1 MKFAN
6 IIIDISLEKLDR
18 TFQYR
23 IPEKLQ
29 GVLKEGMQVRIPFGN
44 GGRILTG
51 YVLELTDTCEW
62 DEGKIKPILDLAEK
76 GIRLEGQ
83 LIALAAWMR
92 RTYGSTMNQALKT
105 VLPVKKNVQEKI
117 SRKVRLAVPKEE
129 AEAALVEMER
139 KHQTARVRILKAL
152 LEQAGRDKQS
162 EQCGLDEGTAQK
174 EQREPGSLNYGTAQK
189 EPSEQAGLDYAAAQ
203 KELGLTAA
211 TARKLM
217 DLGLIRMESDT
228 IFRNPIRP
236 SEVQAHPFTLY
247 PAQQAIVDDVTARTA
262 AGDLRP
268 SLIHGVTGSGKTEV
282 YMELIASV
290 LEQGKEAIVLIPEIA
305 LTFQT
310 VLRFYRRFGDR
321 VSIIHSKLSAG
332 ERYDQFERA
341 RRGEVNVMIG
351 PRSALFTP
359 FSRLGIIVIDE
370 EHEGSYKSENAPRYH
385 AREAAIERA
394 RMCRAFV
401 VLGSATPSVD
411 SYERA
416 REGVYQLYELPL
428 RVENRAMPKTEVVDL
443 REELRMGN
451 RSIFSARLKE
461 LMEDRLRKGEQIM
474 LFLNRRGYAG
484 FVSCRACGHVIK
496 CPHCDVSLSL
506 HYGGRMVCHYCG
518 YQTRA
523 PKKCP
528 SCGSPY
534 IGAFRAGTQQV
545 AEAAAKTFPGARV
558 LRMDFDTTRQKGGH
572 ERILEAF
579 SKKQADILVGTQMIV
594 KGHDFPGVT
603 LVGVLAADLS
613 LYAGDY
619 RAAERTFQLLVQAAG
634 RAGRGTTPGT
644 AVIQTYSPEH
654 YSIKTAAAQDY
665 KAFFEQEMAFRR
677 MMNYPP
683 AAHLM
688 ALYLMSEDEE
698 ALEQGAARLK
708 ALATSHTRPEIALI
722 GPADAGLSKLK
733 DVYRKV
739 LYLKCT
745 EITYLTEWK
754 EWMEAELPKE
764 KLLSAFHIQFDMD
777 PVNPF

>member
-6 IIIDISLEKLDR
+6 IIVDISLEKLDR

-23 IPEKLQ
+23 VPEELQ
-29 GVLKEGMQVRIPFGN
+29 GILKEGMQVRIPFGN
-44 GGRILTG
+44 GGRTLTG

-62 DEGKIKPILDLAEK
+62 DEKKLKPILGLAEK

-105 VLPVKKNVQEKI
+105 VLPVKKSVQEKI
-117 SRKVRLAVPKEE
+117 SRKVRLAVTKEE
-129 AEAALVEMER
+129 AEAALAEMER
-139 KHQTARVRILKAL
+139 KHQTARVRIIKAL
-152 LEQAGRDKQS
+152 LEQTGQDM
-162 EQCGLDEGTAQK
+162 
-174 EQREPGSLNYGTAQK
+174 
-189 EPSEQAGLDYAAAQ
+189 DYAAAQ

-217 DLGLIRMESDT
+217 ELGLIRIESDT
-228 IFRNPIRP
+228 IFRNPVRP

-247 PAQQAIVDDVTARTA
+247 PAQQAIVEDVAARAA

-282 YMELIASV
+282 YMELIAAV
-290 LEQGKEAIVLIPEIA
+290 LEQGKEAVVLIPEIA

-310 VLRFYRRFGDR
+310 VLRFYRRFGDQ

-341 RRGEVNVMIG
+341 RRGEVKVMIG

-359 FSRLGIIVIDE
+359 FPRLGVIVIDE

-394 RMCRAFV
+394 RMCGAFV

-411 SYERA
+411 SYERTK
-416 REGVYQLYELPL
+416 EGLYRLYELPL
-428 RVENRAMPKTEVVDL
+428 RVENRAMPETEVVDL

-506 HYGGRMVCHYCG
+506 HHGGRMVCHYCG
-518 YQTRA
+518 YQTVQ

-528 SCGSPY
+528 SCGSAY

-545 AEAAAKTFPGARV
+545 AEAAAKTFPGARI
-558 LRMDFDTTRQKGGH
+558 LRMDFDTTRQKGGY

-603 LVGVLAADLS
+603 LVGALAADLS

-644 AVIQTYSPEH
+644 AIIQTYSPDH
-654 YSIKTAAAQDY
+654 YSIETAADQDY
-665 KAFFEQEMAFRR
+665 KAFFEKEMAFRR

-698 ALEQGAARLK
+698 ALNRGAVRLK
-708 ALATSHTRPEIALI
+708 ALAMSHTRQEIALI
-722 GPADAGLSKLK
+722 GPSDAGLSKLK

-745 EITYLTEWK
+745 EMNYLTEWK
-754 EWMEAELPKE
+754 GWLEAVLPKE
-764 KLLSAFHIQFDMD
+764 KQLSTFNIQFDMD

>member
-6 IIIDISLEKLDR
+6 IIVDISLEKLDR

-23 IPEKLQ
+23 VPEELQ
-29 GVLKEGMQVRIPFGN
+29 GILKEGMQVRIPFGN
-44 GGRILTG
+44 GGRTLTG

-62 DEGKIKPILDLAEK
+62 DEKKLKPILGLAEK

-105 VLPVKKNVQEKI
+105 VLPVKNIVQEKI
-117 SRKVRLAVPKEE
+117 SRKVRLAVTKEE
-129 AEAALVEMER
+129 AEAALAEMER
-139 KHQTARVRILKAL
+139 KHQTARVRIIKAL
-152 LEQAGRDKQS
+152 LEQTGQDM
-162 EQCGLDEGTAQK
+162 
-174 EQREPGSLNYGTAQK
+174 
-189 EPSEQAGLDYAAAQ
+189 DYAAAQ

-217 DLGLIRMESDT
+217 ELGLIRIESDT
-228 IFRNPIRP
+228 IFRNPVRP

-247 PAQQAIVDDVTARTA
+247 PAQQAIVEDVAARAA

-282 YMELIASV
+282 YMELIAAV
-290 LEQGKEAIVLIPEIA
+290 LEQGKEAVVLIPEIA

-310 VLRFYRRFGDR
+310 VLRFYRRFGDQ

-341 RRGEVNVMIG
+341 RRGEVKVMIG

-359 FSRLGIIVIDE
+359 FPRLGVIVIDE

-394 RMCRAFV
+394 RMCGAFV

-411 SYERA
+411 SYERTK
-416 REGVYQLYELPL
+416 EGLYRLYELPL
-428 RVENRAMPKTEVVDL
+428 RVENRAMPETEVVDL

-506 HYGGRMVCHYCG
+506 HHGGRMVCHYCG
-518 YQTRA
+518 YQTVQ

-528 SCGSPY
+528 SCGSAY

-545 AEAAAKTFPGARV
+545 AEAAAKTFPGARI
-558 LRMDFDTTRQKGGH
+558 LRMDFDTTRQKGGY

-603 LVGVLAADLS
+603 LVGALAADLS

-644 AVIQTYSPEH
+644 AVIQTYSPDH
-654 YSIKTAAAQDY
+654 YSIETAADQDY
-665 KAFFEQEMAFRR
+665 KAFFEKEMAFRR

-698 ALEQGAARLK
+698 ALNRGAVRLK
-708 ALATSHTRPEIALI
+708 ALAMSHTRQEIALI
-722 GPADAGLSKLK
+722 GPSDAGLSKLK

-745 EITYLTEWK
+745 EMNYLTEWK
-754 EWMEAELPKE
+754 GWLEAVLPKE
-764 KLLSAFHIQFDMD
+764 KQLSTFNIQFDMD

>member
-6 IIIDISLEKLDR
+6 IIVDISLEKLDR

-23 IPEKLQ
+23 VPEELQ
-29 GVLKEGMQVRIPFGN
+29 GILKEGMQVRIPFGN
-44 GGRILTG
+44 GGRTLTG

-62 DEGKIKPILDLAEK
+62 DEKKLKPILGLAEK

-105 VLPVKKNVQEKI
+105 VLPVKKSVQEKI
-117 SRKVRLAVPKEE
+117 SRKVWLAVTKEE
-129 AEAALVEMER
+129 AEAALAEMER
-139 KHQTARVRILKAL
+139 KHQTARARVLKAL
-152 LEQAGRDKQS
+152 LEQQS
-162 EQCGLDEGTAQK
+162 EQ
-174 EQREPGSLNYGTAQK
+174 S
-189 EPSEQAGLDYAAAQ
+189 GLDYAAAQ

-217 DLGLIRMESDT
+217 ELGLIRIEADT

-236 SEVQAHPFTLY
+236 SEVQAHPFALY
-247 PAQQAIVDDVTARTA
+247 SAQQAIVEDVAARAA

-282 YMELIASV
+282 YMELIAAV

-310 VLRFYRRFGDR
+310 VLRFYRRFGDQ

-341 RRGEVNVMIG
+341 RRGEVKVMIG

-359 FSRLGIIVIDE
+359 FPRLGVIVIDE

-394 RMCRAFV
+394 RMCGAFV

-411 SYERA
+411 SYERTK
-416 REGVYQLYELPL
+416 EGLYQLYELPL

-506 HYGGRMVCHYCG
+506 HHGGRMVCHYCG
-518 YQTRA
+518 YQTVQ

-528 SCGSPY
+528 SCGSAY

-545 AEAAAKTFPGARV
+545 AEAAAKTFPGARI
-558 LRMDFDTTRQKGGH
+558 LRMDFDTTRQKGGY

-603 LVGVLAADLS
+603 LVGALAADLS

-644 AVIQTYSPEH
+644 AVIQTYSPDH
-654 YSIKTAAAQDY
+654 YSIETAADQDY
-665 KAFFEQEMAFRR
+665 KAFFEKEMAFRR

-698 ALEQGAARLK
+698 ALNRGAVRLK
-708 ALATSHTRPEIALI
+708 ALAMSHTRQEIALI
-722 GPADAGLSKLK
+722 GPSDAGLSKLK

-745 EITYLTEWK
+745 EMNYLTEWK
-754 EWMEAELPKE
+754 GWLEAVLPKE
-764 KLLSAFHIQFDMD
+764 KQLSTFNIQFDMD

>member
-6 IIIDISLEKLDR
+6 IIVDISLEKLDR

-23 IPEKLQ
+23 VPEELQ
-29 GVLKEGMQVRIPFGN
+29 GILKEGMQVRIPFGN
-44 GGRILTG
+44 GGRTLTG

-62 DEGKIKPILDLAEK
+62 DEKKLKPILGLAEK

-105 VLPVKKNVQEKI
+105 VLPVKKSVQEKI
-117 SRKVRLAVPKEE
+117 SRKVRLAVTKEE
-129 AEAALVEMER
+129 AEAVLAEMER
-139 KHQTARVRILKAL
+139 KHQTARVRIIKAL
-152 LEQAGRDKQS
+152 LEQTGQDM
-162 EQCGLDEGTAQK
+162 
-174 EQREPGSLNYGTAQK
+174 
-189 EPSEQAGLDYAAAQ
+189 DYAAAQ

-217 DLGLIRMESDT
+217 ELGLIRIESDT
-228 IFRNPIRP
+228 IFRNPVRP

-247 PAQQAIVDDVTARTA
+247 PAQQAIVEDVAARAA

-282 YMELIASV
+282 YMELIAAV
-290 LEQGKEAIVLIPEIA
+290 LEQGKEAVVLIPEIA

-310 VLRFYRRFGDR
+310 VLRFYRRFGDQ

-341 RRGEVNVMIG
+341 RRGEVKVMIG

-359 FSRLGIIVIDE
+359 FPRLGVIVIDE

-394 RMCRAFV
+394 RMCGAFV

-411 SYERA
+411 SYERTK
-416 REGVYQLYELPL
+416 EGLYRLYELPL
-428 RVENRAMPKTEVVDL
+428 RVENRAMPETEVVDL

-506 HYGGRMVCHYCG
+506 HHGGRMVCHYCG
-518 YQTRA
+518 YQTVQ

-528 SCGSPY
+528 SCGSAY

-545 AEAAAKTFPGARV
+545 AEAAAKTFPGARI
-558 LRMDFDTTRQKGGH
+558 LRMDFDTTRQKGGY

-603 LVGVLAADLS
+603 LVGALAADLS

-644 AVIQTYSPEH
+644 AVIQTYSPDH
-654 YSIKTAAAQDY
+654 YSIETAADQDY
-665 KAFFEQEMAFRR
+665 KAFFEKEMAFRR

-698 ALEQGAARLK
+698 ALNRGAVRLK
-708 ALATSHTRPEIALI
+708 ALAMSHTRQEIALI
-722 GPADAGLSKLK
+722 GPSDAGLSKLK

-745 EITYLTEWK
+745 EMNYLTEWK
-754 EWMEAELPKE
+754 GWLEAVLPKE
-764 KLLSAFHIQFDMD
+764 RQLSTFNIQFDMD

>member
-6 IIIDISLEKLDR
+6 IIVDISLEKLDR

-23 IPEKLQ
+23 VPEELQ
-29 GVLKEGMQVRIPFGN
+29 GILKEGMQVRIPFGN
-44 GGRILTG
+44 GGRTLTG

-62 DEGKIKPILDLAEK
+62 DEKKLKPILGLAEK

-105 VLPVKKNVQEKI
+105 VLPVKKSVQEKI
-117 SRKVRLAVPKEE
+117 SRKVRLAVTKEE
-129 AEAALVEMER
+129 AEAALAEMER
-139 KHQTARVRILKAL
+139 KHQTARVRIIKAL
-152 LEQAGRDKQS
+152 LEQTGQDM
-162 EQCGLDEGTAQK
+162 
-174 EQREPGSLNYGTAQK
+174 
-189 EPSEQAGLDYAAAQ
+189 DYAAAQ

-217 DLGLIRMESDT
+217 ELGLIRIEADT

-247 PAQQAIVDDVTARTA
+247 PAQQAIVEDVAARAA

-282 YMELIASV
+282 YMELIAAV
-290 LEQGKEAIVLIPEIA
+290 LEQGKEAVVLIPEIA

-310 VLRFYRRFGDR
+310 VLRFYRRFGDQ

-341 RRGEVNVMIG
+341 RRGEVKVMIG

-359 FSRLGIIVIDE
+359 FPRLGVIVIDE

-394 RMCRAFV
+394 RMCGAFV

-411 SYERA
+411 SYERTK
-416 REGVYQLYELPL
+416 EGLYRLYELPF
-428 RVENRAMPKTEVVDL
+428 RVENRAMPETEVVDL

-506 HYGGRMVCHYCG
+506 HHGGRMVCHYCG
-518 YQTRA
+518 YQTVQ

-528 SCGSPY
+528 SCGSAY

-545 AEAAAKTFPGARV
+545 AEAAAKTFPGARI
-558 LRMDFDTTRQKGGH
+558 LRMDFDTTRQKGGY

-603 LVGVLAADLS
+603 LVGALAADLS

-644 AVIQTYSPEH
+644 AVIQTYSPDH
-654 YSIKTAAAQDY
+654 YSIETAAAQDY
-665 KAFFEQEMAFRR
+665 KAFFEKEMAFRR

-698 ALEQGAARLK
+698 ALNRGAVRLK
-708 ALATSHTRPEIALI
+708 ALAMSHTRQEIALI
-722 GPADAGLSKLK
+722 GPSDAGLSKLK

-745 EITYLTEWK
+745 EMNYLTEWK
-754 EWMEAELPKE
+754 GWLEAVLPKE
-764 KLLSAFHIQFDMD
+764 KQLSTFNIQFDMD

>member
-6 IIIDISLEKLDR
+6 IIVDISLEKLDR

-23 IPEKLQ
+23 VPEELQ
-29 GVLKEGMQVRIPFGN
+29 GILKEGMQVRIPFGN
-44 GGRILTG
+44 GGRTLTG

-62 DEGKIKPILDLAEK
+62 DEKKLKPILGLAEK

-105 VLPVKKNVQEKI
+105 VLPVKKSVQEKI
-117 SRKVRLAVPKEE
+117 SRKVRLAVTKEE
-129 AEAALVEMER
+129 AEAALAEMER
-139 KHQTARVRILKAL
+139 KHQTARIRIIKAL
-152 LEQAGRDKQS
+152 LEQTGQDM
-162 EQCGLDEGTAQK
+162 
-174 EQREPGSLNYGTAQK
+174 
-189 EPSEQAGLDYAAAQ
+189 DYAAAQ

-217 DLGLIRMESDT
+217 ELGLIRIESDT
-228 IFRNPIRP
+228 IFRNPVRP

-247 PAQQAIVDDVTARTA
+247 PAQQAIVEDVAARAA

-282 YMELIASV
+282 YMELIAAV
-290 LEQGKEAIVLIPEIA
+290 LEQGKEAVVLIPEIA

-310 VLRFYRRFGDR
+310 VLRFYRRFGDQ

-341 RRGEVNVMIG
+341 RRGEVKVMIG

-359 FSRLGIIVIDE
+359 FPRLGVIVIDE

-394 RMCRAFV
+394 RMCGAFV

-411 SYERA
+411 SYERTK
-416 REGVYQLYELPL
+416 EGLYRLYELPL
-428 RVENRAMPKTEVVDL
+428 RVENRAMPETEVVDL

-506 HYGGRMVCHYCG
+506 HHGGRMVCHYCG
-518 YQTRA
+518 YQTVQ

-528 SCGSPY
+528 SCGSAY

-545 AEAAAKTFPGARV
+545 AEAAAKTFPGARI
-558 LRMDFDTTRQKGGH
+558 LRMDFDTTRQKGGY

-603 LVGVLAADLS
+603 LVGALAADLS

-644 AVIQTYSPEH
+644 AVIQTYSPDH
-654 YSIKTAAAQDY
+654 YSIETAADQDY
-665 KAFFEQEMAFRR
+665 KAFFEKEMAFRR

-698 ALEQGAARLK
+698 ALNRGAVRLK
-708 ALATSHTRPEIALI
+708 ALAMSHTRQEIALI
-722 GPADAGLSKLK
+722 GPSDAGLSKLK

-745 EITYLTEWK
+745 EMNYLTEWK
-754 EWMEAELPKE
+754 GWLEAVLPKE
-764 KLLSAFHIQFDMD
+764 RQLSTFNIQFDMD

>member
-6 IIIDISLEKLDR
+6 IIVDISLEKLDR

-23 IPEKLQ
+23 VPEELQ
-29 GVLKEGMQVRIPFGN
+29 GILKEGMQVRIPFGN
-44 GGRILTG
+44 GGRTLTG

-62 DEGKIKPILDLAEK
+62 DEEKLKPILGLAEK

-105 VLPVKKNVQEKI
+105 VLPVKKSVQEKI
-117 SRKVRLAVPKEE
+117 SRKVRLAVTKEE
-129 AEAALVEMER
+129 AEAALAEMER
-139 KHQTARVRILKAL
+139 KHQTARVRIIKAL
-152 LEQAGRDKQS
+152 LEQTGQDM
-162 EQCGLDEGTAQK
+162 
-174 EQREPGSLNYGTAQK
+174 
-189 EPSEQAGLDYAAAQ
+189 DYAAAQ

-217 DLGLIRMESDT
+217 ELGIIRIESDT
-228 IFRNPIRP
+228 IFRNPVRP

-247 PAQQAIVDDVTARTA
+247 PAQQAIVEDVAARAA

-282 YMELIASV
+282 YMELIAAV
-290 LEQGKEAIVLIPEIA
+290 LEQGKEAVVLIPEIA

-310 VLRFYRRFGDR
+310 VLRFYRRFGDQ

-341 RRGEVNVMIG
+341 RRGEVKVMIG

-359 FSRLGIIVIDE
+359 FPRLGVIVIDE

-394 RMCRAFV
+394 RMCGAFV

-411 SYERA
+411 SYERTK
-416 REGVYQLYELPL
+416 EGLYRLYELPF
-428 RVENRAMPKTEVVDL
+428 RVENRAMPETEVVDL

-506 HYGGRMVCHYCG
+506 HHGGRMVCHYCG
-518 YQTRA
+518 YQTVQ

-528 SCGSPY
+528 SCGSAY

-545 AEAAAKTFPGARV
+545 AEAAAKTFPGVRI
-558 LRMDFDTTRQKGGH
+558 LRMDFDTTRQKGGY

-603 LVGVLAADLS
+603 LVGALAADLS

-654 YSIKTAAAQDY
+654 YSIETAADQDY
-665 KAFFEQEMAFRR
+665 KAFFEKEMAFRR

-683 AAHLM
+683 VAHLM
-688 ALYLMSEDEE
+688 ALYLTSEDEE
-698 ALEQGAARLK
+698 ALNRGAVRLK
-708 ALATSHTRPEIALI
+708 ALAMSHTRQEIALI
-722 GPADAGLSKLK
+722 GPSDAGLSKLK

-745 EITYLTEWK
+745 KMNYLTEWK
-754 EWMEAELPKE
+754 GWLEAVLPKE
-764 KLLSAFHIQFDMD
+764 KQLSTFNIQFDMD

>member
-6 IIIDISLEKLDR
+6 IIVDISLEKLDR

-23 IPEKLQ
+23 VPEELQ
-29 GVLKEGMQVRIPFGN
+29 GILKEGMQVRIPFGN
-44 GGRILTG
+44 GGRTLTG

-62 DEGKIKPILDLAEK
+62 DEKKLKPILGLAEK

-105 VLPVKKNVQEKI
+105 VLPVKKSVQEKI
-117 SRKVRLAVPKEE
+117 SRKVRLAVTEEE
-129 AEAALVEMER
+129 AEAALAEMER
-139 KHQTARVRILKAL
+139 KHQTARVRIIKAL
-152 LEQAGRDKQS
+152 LEQTGQDM
-162 EQCGLDEGTAQK
+162 
-174 EQREPGSLNYGTAQK
+174 
-189 EPSEQAGLDYAAAQ
+189 DYAAAQ

-217 DLGLIRMESDT
+217 ELGLIRIESDT
-228 IFRNPIRP
+228 IFRNPVRP

-247 PAQQAIVDDVTARTA
+247 PAQQAIVEDVAARAA

-282 YMELIASV
+282 YMELIAAV
-290 LEQGKEAIVLIPEIA
+290 LEQGKEAVVLIPEIA

-310 VLRFYRRFGDR
+310 VLRFYRRFGDQ

-341 RRGEVNVMIG
+341 RRGEVKVMIG

-359 FSRLGIIVIDE
+359 FPRLGVIVIDE

-394 RMCRAFV
+394 RMCGAFV

-411 SYERA
+411 SYERTK
-416 REGVYQLYELPL
+416 EGLYRLYELPF
-428 RVENRAMPKTEVVDL
+428 RVENRAMPETEVVDL

-506 HYGGRMVCHYCG
+506 HHGGRMVCHYCG
-518 YQTRA
+518 YQTVQ

-528 SCGSPY
+528 SCGSAY

-545 AEAAAKTFPGARV
+545 AEAAAKTFPGARI
-558 LRMDFDTTRQKGGH
+558 LRMDFDTTRQKGGY

-603 LVGVLAADLS
+603 LVGALAADLS

-644 AVIQTYSPEH
+644 AVIQTYSPDH
-654 YSIKTAAAQDY
+654 YSIETAADQDY
-665 KAFFEQEMAFRR
+665 KAFFEKEMAFRR

-698 ALEQGAARLK
+698 ALNRGAVRLK
-708 ALATSHTRPEIALI
+708 ALAMSHTRQEIALI
-722 GPADAGLSKLK
+722 GPSDAGLSKLK

-745 EITYLTEWK
+745 EMNYLTEWK
-754 EWMEAELPKE
+754 GWLEAVLPKE
-764 KLLSAFHIQFDMD
+764 RQLSTFNIQFDMD

>member
-6 IIIDISLEKLDR
+6 IIVDISLEKLDR

-23 IPEKLQ
+23 IPEELQ
-29 GVLKEGMQVRIPFGN
+29 DVLKEGMQVRVPFGN

-51 YVLELTDTCEW
+51 YVLELTDNCEW
-62 DEGKIKPILDLAEK
+62 NEKKLKPILGLAEK

-105 VLPVKKNVQEKI
+105 VLPVKKSVQEKI
-117 SRKVRLAVPKEE
+117 SRKVRLAVPREE
-129 AEAALVEMER
+129 AEAVLAEMER

-152 LEQAGRDKQS
+152 LEQ
-162 EQCGLDEGTAQK
+162 
-174 EQREPGSLNYGTAQK
+174 P
-189 EPSEQAGLDYAAAQ
+189 GLDYAEAQ
-203 KELGLTAA
+203 KALGLTAA
-211 TARKLM
+211 TARKLTE
-217 DLGLIRMESDT
+217 LGLIRIESDT

-236 SEVQAHPFTLY
+236 SEVQAHPFALY
-247 PAQQAIVDDVTARTA
+247 PAQQAIVDDVAARAA

-310 VLRFYRRFGDR
+310 VLRFYRRFGDQ

-341 RRGEVNVMIG
+341 RRGGVKVMIG

-359 FSRLGIIVIDE
+359 FSHLGVIVIDE

-385 AREAAIERA
+385 AREAAVERA
-394 RMCRAFV
+394 RMCGAFV

-428 RVENRAMPKTEVVDL
+428 RIENRAMPEIEVVDL

-451 RSIFSARLKE
+451 RSVFSARLKE
-461 LMEDRLRKGEQIM
+461 LMEDRLRKGGQIM

-506 HYGGRMVCHYCG
+506 HHGGRMVCHYCG
-518 YQTRA
+518 YQTQA

-528 SCGSPY
+528 SCGSVY

-545 AEAAAKTFPGARV
+545 AEAAAKAFPGARI

-579 SKKQADILVGTQMIV
+579 SRKQADILVGTQMIV

-613 LYAGDY
+613 LYADDY

-634 RAGRGTTPGT
+634 RAGRGDTPGV
-644 AVIQTYSPEH
+644 AVIQTYSPDH
-654 YSIKTAAAQDY
+654 YSIETAAAQDY
-665 KAFFEQEMAFRR
+665 QAFFEKEMAFRR

-698 ALEQGAARLK
+698 ALNRGAERLK
-708 ALATSHTRPEIALI
+708 VLAAAHTRKEIALI
-722 GPADAGLSKLK
+722 GPSDPGLSKLK

-745 EITYLTEWK
+745 EIAYLTEWK
-754 EWMEAELPKE
+754 EWLEAELPKE
-764 KLLSAFHIQFDMD
+764 KLLSTFNIQFDMD

>member
-6 IIIDISLEKLDR
+6 IIVDISLEKLDR

-23 IPEKLQ
+23 VPEELQ
-29 GVLKEGMQVRIPFGN
+29 GILKEGMQVRIPFGN
-44 GGRILTG
+44 GGRTLTG

-62 DEGKIKPILDLAEK
+62 DEKKLKPILGLAEK

-105 VLPVKKNVQEKI
+105 VLPVKKSVQEKI
-117 SRKVRLAVPKEE
+117 SRKVRLAVTKEE
-129 AEAALVEMER
+129 AEAALAEMER
-139 KHQTARVRILKAL
+139 KHQTARVRIIKAL
-152 LEQAGRDKQS
+152 LEQTGQDM
-162 EQCGLDEGTAQK
+162 
-174 EQREPGSLNYGTAQK
+174 
-189 EPSEQAGLDYAAAQ
+189 DYAAAQ

-217 DLGLIRMESDT
+217 ELGLIRIESDT
-228 IFRNPIRP
+228 IFRNPVRP

-247 PAQQAIVDDVTARTA
+247 PAQQAIVEDVAARAA

-282 YMELIASV
+282 YMELIAAV
-290 LEQGKEAIVLIPEIA
+290 LEQGKEAVVLIPEIA

-310 VLRFYRRFGDR
+310 VLRFYRRFGDQ

-341 RRGEVNVMIG
+341 RRGEVKVMIG

-359 FSRLGIIVIDE
+359 FPRLGVIVIDE

-394 RMCRAFV
+394 RMCGAFV

-411 SYERA
+411 SYERTK
-416 REGVYQLYELPL
+416 EGLYRLYELPF
-428 RVENRAMPKTEVVDL
+428 RVENRARPETEVVDL

-506 HYGGRMVCHYCG
+506 HHGGRMVCHYCG
-518 YQTRA
+518 YQTVQ

-528 SCGSPY
+528 SCGSAY

-545 AEAAAKTFPGARV
+545 AEAAAKTFPGARI
-558 LRMDFDTTRQKGGH
+558 LRMDFDTTRQKGGY

-603 LVGVLAADLS
+603 LVGALAADLS

-644 AVIQTYSPEH
+644 AVIQTYSPDH
-654 YSIKTAAAQDY
+654 YSIETAADQDY
-665 KAFFEQEMAFRR
+665 KAFFEKEMAFRR

-698 ALEQGAARLK
+698 ALNRGAVRLK
-708 ALATSHTRPEIALI
+708 ALAMSHTRQEIALI
-722 GPADAGLSKLK
+722 GPSDAGLSKLK

-745 EITYLTEWK
+745 EMNYLTEWK
-754 EWMEAELPKE
+754 GWLEAVLPKE
-764 KLLSAFHIQFDMD
+764 KQLSTFNIQFDMD

>member
-6 IIIDISLEKLDR
+6 IIVDISLEKLDR

-23 IPEKLQ
+23 VPEELQ
-29 GVLKEGMQVRIPFGN
+29 GILKEGMQVRIPFGN
-44 GGRILTG
+44 GGRTLTG

-62 DEGKIKPILDLAEK
+62 DEKKLKPILGLAEK

-105 VLPVKKNVQEKI
+105 VLPVKNIVQEKI
-117 SRKVRLAVPKEE
+117 SRKVRLAVTKEE
-129 AEAALVEMER
+129 AEAALAEMER
-139 KHQTARVRILKAL
+139 KHQTARVRIIKAL
-152 LEQAGRDKQS
+152 LEQTGQDM
-162 EQCGLDEGTAQK
+162 
-174 EQREPGSLNYGTAQK
+174 
-189 EPSEQAGLDYAAAQ
+189 DYAAAQ

-217 DLGLIRMESDT
+217 ELGLIRIESDT
-228 IFRNPIRP
+228 IFRNPVRP

-247 PAQQAIVDDVTARTA
+247 PAQQAIVEDVAARAA

-282 YMELIASV
+282 YMELIAAV
-290 LEQGKEAIVLIPEIA
+290 LEQGKEAVVLIPEIA

-310 VLRFYRRFGDR
+310 VLRFYRRFGDQ
-321 VSIIHSKLSAG
+321 VSIIHSRLSAG

-341 RRGEVNVMIG
+341 RRGEVKVMIG

-359 FSRLGIIVIDE
+359 FPRLGVIVIDE

-394 RMCRAFV
+394 RMCGAFV

-411 SYERA
+411 SYERTK
-416 REGVYQLYELPL
+416 EGLYRLYELPF
-428 RVENRAMPKTEVVDL
+428 RVENRAMPETEVVDL

-506 HYGGRMVCHYCG
+506 HHGGRMVCHYCG
-518 YQTRA
+518 YQTVQ

-528 SCGSPY
+528 SCGSAY

-545 AEAAAKTFPGARV
+545 AEAAAKTFPGARI
-558 LRMDFDTTRQKGGH
+558 LRMDFDTTRQKGGY

-603 LVGVLAADLS
+603 LVGALAADLS

-644 AVIQTYSPEH
+644 AVIQTYSPDH
-654 YSIKTAAAQDY
+654 YSIETAADQDY
-665 KAFFEQEMAFRR
+665 KAFFEKEMAFRR

-698 ALEQGAARLK
+698 ALNRGAVRLK
-708 ALATSHTRPEIALI
+708 ALAMSHTRQEIALI
-722 GPADAGLSKLK
+722 GPSDAGLSKLK

-745 EITYLTEWK
+745 EMNYLTEWK
-754 EWMEAELPKE
+754 GWLEAVLPKE
-764 KLLSAFHIQFDMD
+764 KQLSTFNIQFDMD

>member
-6 IIIDISLEKLDR
+6 IIVDISLEKLDR

-23 IPEKLQ
+23 VPEELQ
-29 GVLKEGMQVRIPFGN
+29 GILKEGMQVRIPFGN
-44 GGRILTG
+44 GGRTLTG

-62 DEGKIKPILDLAEK
+62 DEKKLKPILGLAEK

-105 VLPVKKNVQEKI
+105 VLPVKKSVQEKI
-117 SRKVRLAVPKEE
+117 SRKVRLAVTREE
-129 AEAALVEMER
+129 AEAALAEMER
-139 KHQTARVRILKAL
+139 KHQTARVRIIKAL
-152 LEQAGRDKQS
+152 LEQTGQDM
-162 EQCGLDEGTAQK
+162 
-174 EQREPGSLNYGTAQK
+174 
-189 EPSEQAGLDYAAAQ
+189 DYAAAQ

-217 DLGLIRMESDT
+217 ELGLIRIESDT
-228 IFRNPIRP
+228 IFRNPVRP

-247 PAQQAIVDDVTARTA
+247 PAQQAIVEDVAARAA

-282 YMELIASV
+282 YMELIAAV
-290 LEQGKEAIVLIPEIA
+290 LEQGKEAVVLIPEIA

-310 VLRFYRRFGDR
+310 VLRFYRRFGDQ

-341 RRGEVNVMIG
+341 RRGEVKVMIG

-359 FSRLGIIVIDE
+359 FPRLGVIVIDE

-394 RMCRAFV
+394 RMCGAFV

-411 SYERA
+411 SYERTK
-416 REGVYQLYELPL
+416 EGLYRLYELPF
-428 RVENRAMPKTEVVDL
+428 RVENRAMPETEVVDL

-506 HYGGRMVCHYCG
+506 HHGGRMVCHYCG
-518 YQTRA
+518 YQTVQ

-528 SCGSPY
+528 SCGSAY

-545 AEAAAKTFPGARV
+545 AEAAAKTFPGARI
-558 LRMDFDTTRQKGGH
+558 LRMDFDTTRQKGGY

-603 LVGVLAADLS
+603 LVGALAADLS

-644 AVIQTYSPEH
+644 AVIQTYSPDH
-654 YSIKTAAAQDY
+654 YSIETAADQDY
-665 KAFFEQEMAFRR
+665 KAFFEKEMVFRR

-698 ALEQGAARLK
+698 ALNRGAVRLK
-708 ALATSHTRPEIALI
+708 ALAMSHTRQEIALI
-722 GPADAGLSKLK
+722 GPSDAGLSKLK

-745 EITYLTEWK
+745 EMNYLTEWK
-754 EWMEAELPKE
+754 GWLEAVLPKE
-764 KLLSAFHIQFDMD
+764 KQLSTFNIQFDMD

>member
-6 IIIDISLEKLDR
+6 IIVDISLEKLDR

-23 IPEKLQ
+23 VPEELQ
-29 GVLKEGMQVRIPFGN
+29 GILKEGMQVRIPFGN
-44 GGRILTG
+44 GGRTLTG

-62 DEGKIKPILDLAEK
+62 DEKKLKPILGLAEK

-105 VLPVKKNVQEKI
+105 VLPVKKSVQEKI
-117 SRKVRLAVPKEE
+117 SRKVRLAVTREE
-129 AEAALVEMER
+129 AEAALAEMER
-139 KHQTARVRILKAL
+139 KHQTARVRIIKAL
-152 LEQAGRDKQS
+152 LEQTGQDM
-162 EQCGLDEGTAQK
+162 
-174 EQREPGSLNYGTAQK
+174 
-189 EPSEQAGLDYAAAQ
+189 DYAAAQ

-217 DLGLIRMESDT
+217 ELGLIRIESDT
-228 IFRNPIRP
+228 IFRNPVQP

-247 PAQQAIVDDVTARTA
+247 PAQQAIVEDVAARAA

-282 YMELIASV
+282 YMELIAAV
-290 LEQGKEAIVLIPEIA
+290 LEQGKEAVVLIPEIA

-310 VLRFYRRFGDR
+310 VLRFYRRFGDQ

-341 RRGEVNVMIG
+341 RRGEVKVMIG

-359 FSRLGIIVIDE
+359 FPSLGVIVIDE

-394 RMCRAFV
+394 RMCGAFV

-411 SYERA
+411 SYEHTK
-416 REGVYQLYELPL
+416 EGLYRLYELPF
-428 RVENRAMPKTEVVDL
+428 RVENRAMPETEVVDL

-506 HYGGRMVCHYCG
+506 HHGGRMVCHYCG
-518 YQTRA
+518 YQTVQ

-528 SCGSPY
+528 SCGSAY

-545 AEAAAKTFPGARV
+545 AEAAAKTFPGARI
-558 LRMDFDTTRQKGGH
+558 LRMDFDTTRQKGGY

-603 LVGVLAADLS
+603 LVGALAADLS

-644 AVIQTYSPEH
+644 AVIQTYSPDH
-654 YSIKTAAAQDY
+654 YSIETAADQDY
-665 KAFFEQEMAFRR
+665 KAFFEKEMAFRR

-698 ALEQGAARLK
+698 ALNRGAVRLK
-708 ALATSHTRPEIALI
+708 ALAMSHTRQEIALI
-722 GPADAGLSKLK
+722 GPSDAGLSKLK

-745 EITYLTEWK
+745 EMNYLTEWK
-754 EWMEAELPKE
+754 GWLEAVLPKE
-764 KLLSAFHIQFDMD
+764 KQLSTFNIQFDMD

>member
-6 IIIDISLEKLDR
+6 IIVDISLEKLDR

-23 IPEKLQ
+23 VPEELQ
-29 GVLKEGMQVRIPFGN
+29 GILKEGMQVRIPFGN
-44 GGRILTG
+44 GGRTLTG

-62 DEGKIKPILDLAEK
+62 DEKKLKPILGLAEK

-105 VLPVKKNVQEKI
+105 VLPVKKSVQEKI
-117 SRKVRLAVPKEE
+117 SRKVRLAVTKEE
-129 AEAALVEMER
+129 AEAALAEMER
-139 KHQTARVRILKAL
+139 KHQTARVRIIKAL
-152 LEQAGRDKQS
+152 LEQTGQDM
-162 EQCGLDEGTAQK
+162 
-174 EQREPGSLNYGTAQK
+174 
-189 EPSEQAGLDYAAAQ
+189 DYAAAQ

-217 DLGLIRMESDT
+217 ELGLIRIESDT
-228 IFRNPIRP
+228 IFRNPVRP
-236 SEVQAHPFTLY
+236 SEAQAHPFTLY
-247 PAQQAIVDDVTARTA
+247 PAQQAIVEDVAARAA

-282 YMELIASV
+282 YMELIAAV
-290 LEQGKEAIVLIPEIA
+290 LEQGKEAVVLIPEIA

-310 VLRFYRRFGDR
+310 VLRFYRRFGDQ

-341 RRGEVNVMIG
+341 RRGEVKVMIG

-359 FSRLGIIVIDE
+359 FPRLGVIVIDE

-394 RMCRAFV
+394 RMCGAFV

-411 SYERA
+411 SYERTK
-416 REGVYQLYELPL
+416 EGLYRLYELPF
-428 RVENRAMPKTEVVDL
+428 RVENRAMPETEVVDL

-506 HYGGRMVCHYCG
+506 HHGGRMVCHYCG
-518 YQTRA
+518 YQTVQ

-528 SCGSPY
+528 SCGSAY

-545 AEAAAKTFPGARV
+545 AEAAAKTFPGARI
-558 LRMDFDTTRQKGGH
+558 LRMDFDTTRQKGGY

-603 LVGVLAADLS
+603 LVGALAADLS

-644 AVIQTYSPEH
+644 AVIQTYSPDH
-654 YSIKTAAAQDY
+654 YSIETAADQDY
-665 KAFFEQEMAFRR
+665 KAFFEKEMAFRR

-698 ALEQGAARLK
+698 ALNRGAVRLK
-708 ALATSHTRPEIALI
+708 ALAMSHTRQEIALI
-722 GPADAGLSKLK
+722 GPSDAGLSKLK

-745 EITYLTEWK
+745 EMNYLTEWK
-754 EWMEAELPKE
+754 GWLEAVLPKE
-764 KLLSAFHIQFDMD
+764 KQLSTFNIQFDMD

>member
-6 IIIDISLEKLDR
+6 IIVDISLEKLDR

-23 IPEKLQ
+23 VPEELQ
-29 GVLKEGMQVRIPFGN
+29 GILKEGMQVRIPFGN
-44 GGRILTG
+44 GGRTLTG

-62 DEGKIKPILDLAEK
+62 DEKKLKPILGLAEK

-105 VLPVKKNVQEKI
+105 VLPVKKSVQEKI
-117 SRKVRLAVPKEE
+117 SRKVRLAVTKEE
-129 AEAALVEMER
+129 AEAALAEMER
-139 KHQTARVRILKAL
+139 KHQTARVRLIKAL
-152 LEQAGRDKQS
+152 LEQTGQDM
-162 EQCGLDEGTAQK
+162 
-174 EQREPGSLNYGTAQK
+174 
-189 EPSEQAGLDYAAAQ
+189 DYAAAQ

-217 DLGLIRMESDT
+217 ELGLIRIESDT
-228 IFRNPIRP
+228 IFRNPVRP

-247 PAQQAIVDDVTARTA
+247 PAQQAIVEDVAARAA

-282 YMELIASV
+282 YMELIAAV
-290 LEQGKEAIVLIPEIA
+290 LEQGKEAVVLIPEIA

-310 VLRFYRRFGDR
+310 VLRFYRRFGDQ

-341 RRGEVNVMIG
+341 RRGEVKVMIG

-359 FSRLGIIVIDE
+359 FPRLGVIVIDE

-394 RMCRAFV
+394 RMCGAFV

-411 SYERA
+411 SYERTK
-416 REGVYQLYELPL
+416 EGLYRLYELPF
-428 RVENRAMPKTEVVDL
+428 RVENRAMPETEVVDL

-506 HYGGRMVCHYCG
+506 HHGGRMVCHYCG
-518 YQTRA
+518 YQTVQ

-528 SCGSPY
+528 SCGSAY

-545 AEAAAKTFPGARV
+545 AEAAAKTFPGARI
-558 LRMDFDTTRQKGGH
+558 LRMDFDTTRQKGGY

-603 LVGVLAADLS
+603 LVGALAADLS

-644 AVIQTYSPEH
+644 AVIQTYSPDH
-654 YSIKTAAAQDY
+654 YSIETAADQDY
-665 KAFFEQEMAFRR
+665 KAFFEKEMAFRR

-698 ALEQGAARLK
+698 ALNRGAVRLK
-708 ALATSHTRPEIALI
+708 ALAMSHTRQEIALI
-722 GPADAGLSKLK
+722 GPSDAGLSKLK

-745 EITYLTEWK
+745 EMNYLTEWK
-754 EWMEAELPKE
+754 GWLEAVLPKE
-764 KLLSAFHIQFDMD
+764 KQLSTFNIQFDMD

>member
-6 IIIDISLEKLDR
+6 IIVDISLEKLDR

-23 IPEKLQ
+23 VPEELQ
-29 GVLKEGMQVRIPFGN
+29 GILKEGMQVRIPFGN
-44 GGRILTG
+44 GGRTLTG

-62 DEGKIKPILDLAEK
+62 DEKKLKPILGLAEK

-105 VLPVKKNVQEKI
+105 VLPVKKSVQEKI
-117 SRKVRLAVPKEE
+117 SRKVWLAVTKEE
-129 AEAALVEMER
+129 AEAALAEMER
-139 KHQTARVRILKAL
+139 KHQTARARVLKAL
-152 LEQAGRDKQS
+152 LEQQS
-162 EQCGLDEGTAQK
+162 EQ
-174 EQREPGSLNYGTAQK
+174 S
-189 EPSEQAGLDYAAAQ
+189 GLDYAAAQ

-217 DLGLIRMESDT
+217 ELGLIRIEADT

-236 SEVQAHPFTLY
+236 SEVQAHPFALY
-247 PAQQAIVDDVTARTA
+247 PAQQAIVEDVAARAA

-282 YMELIASV
+282 YMELIAAV

-310 VLRFYRRFGDR
+310 VLRFYRRFGDQ

-341 RRGEVNVMIG
+341 RRGEVKVMIG

-359 FSRLGIIVIDE
+359 FPRLGVIVIDE

-394 RMCRAFV
+394 RMCGAFV

-411 SYERA
+411 SYERTK
-416 REGVYQLYELPL
+416 EGLYQLYELPL
-428 RVENRAMPKTEVVDL
+428 RVENRAMPETEVVDL

-506 HYGGRMVCHYCG
+506 HHGGRMVCHYCG
-518 YQTRA
+518 YQTVQ

-528 SCGSPY
+528 SCGSAY

-603 LVGVLAADLS
+603 LVGALAADLS

-654 YSIKTAAAQDY
+654 YSIETAADQDY
-665 KAFFEQEMAFRR
+665 KAFFEKEMAFRR

-698 ALEQGAARLK
+698 ALNRGAVRLK
-708 ALATSHTRPEIALI
+708 ALAMSHTRQEIALI
-722 GPADAGLSKLK
+722 GPSDAGLSKLK

-745 EITYLTEWK
+745 EMNYLTEWK
-754 EWMEAELPKE
+754 GWLEAVLPKE
-764 KLLSAFHIQFDMD
+764 KQLSTFNIQFDMD

>member
-6 IIIDISLEKLDR
+6 IIVDISLEKLDR

-23 IPEKLQ
+23 VPEELQ
-29 GVLKEGMQVRIPFGN
+29 GILKEGMQVRIPFGN
-44 GGRILTG
+44 GGRTLTG

-62 DEGKIKPILDLAEK
+62 DEKKLKPILGLAEK

-105 VLPVKKNVQEKI
+105 VLPVKKSVQEKI
-117 SRKVRLAVPKEE
+117 SRKVRLAVTKEE
-129 AEAALVEMER
+129 AEAALAEMER
-139 KHQTARVRILKAL
+139 KHQTARVRIIKAL
-152 LEQAGRDKQS
+152 LEQTGQDM
-162 EQCGLDEGTAQK
+162 
-174 EQREPGSLNYGTAQK
+174 
-189 EPSEQAGLDYAAAQ
+189 DYAAAQ

-217 DLGLIRMESDT
+217 ELGLIRIESDT
-228 IFRNPIRP
+228 IFRNPVRP

-247 PAQQAIVDDVTARTA
+247 PAQQAIVEDVAARAA

-282 YMELIASV
+282 YMELIAAV
-290 LEQGKEAIVLIPEIA
+290 LEQGKEAVVLIPEIA

-310 VLRFYRRFGDR
+310 VLRFYRRFGDQ

-341 RRGEVNVMIG
+341 RRGEVKVMIG

-359 FSRLGIIVIDE
+359 FPRLGVIVIDE

-394 RMCRAFV
+394 RMCGAFV

-411 SYERA
+411 SYERTK
-416 REGVYQLYELPL
+416 EGLYRLYELPL
-428 RVENRAMPKTEVVDL
+428 RVENRAMPETEVVDL

-506 HYGGRMVCHYCG
+506 HHGGRMVCHYCG
-518 YQTRA
+518 YQTVQ

-528 SCGSPY
+528 SCGSAY

-545 AEAAAKTFPGARV
+545 AEAAAKTFPGARI
-558 LRMDFDTTRQKGGH
+558 LRMDFDTTRQKGGY

-603 LVGVLAADLS
+603 LVGALAADLS

-654 YSIKTAAAQDY
+654 YSIETAADQDY
-665 KAFFEQEMAFRR
+665 KAFFEKEMAFRR

-683 AAHLM
+683 VAHLM
-688 ALYLMSEDEE
+688 ALYLTSEDEE
-698 ALEQGAARLK
+698 ALNRGAVRLK
-708 ALATSHTRPEIALI
+708 ALAMSHTRQEIALI
-722 GPADAGLSKLK
+722 GPSDAGLSKLK

-745 EITYLTEWK
+745 EMNYLTEWK
-754 EWMEAELPKE
+754 GWLEAVLPKE
-764 KLLSAFHIQFDMD
+764 KQLSTFNIQFDMD

>member
-6 IIIDISLEKLDR
+6 IIVDISLEKLDR

-23 IPEKLQ
+23 VPEELQ
-29 GVLKEGMQVRIPFGN
+29 GILKEGMQVRIPFGN
-44 GGRILTG
+44 GGRTLTG

-62 DEGKIKPILDLAEK
+62 DEKKLKPILGLAEK

-105 VLPVKKNVQEKI
+105 VLPVKKSVQEKI
-117 SRKVRLAVPKEE
+117 SRKVRLAVTKEE
-129 AEAALVEMER
+129 AEAALAEMER
-139 KHQTARVRILKAL
+139 KHQTARVRIIKAL
-152 LEQAGRDKQS
+152 LEQTGQDM
-162 EQCGLDEGTAQK
+162 
-174 EQREPGSLNYGTAQK
+174 
-189 EPSEQAGLDYAAAQ
+189 DYAAAQ

-217 DLGLIRMESDT
+217 ELGLIRIESDT
-228 IFRNPIRP
+228 IFRNPVRP

-247 PAQQAIVDDVTARTA
+247 PAQQAIVEDVAARAA

-282 YMELIASV
+282 YMELIAAV
-290 LEQGKEAIVLIPEIA
+290 LEQGKEAVVLIPEIA

-310 VLRFYRRFGDR
+310 VLRFYRRFGDQ

-341 RRGEVNVMIG
+341 RRGEVKVMIG

-359 FSRLGIIVIDE
+359 FPRLGLIVIDE

-394 RMCRAFV
+394 RMCGAFV

-411 SYERA
+411 SYERTK
-416 REGVYQLYELPL
+416 EGLYRLYELPF
-428 RVENRAMPKTEVVDL
+428 RVENRAMPETEVVDL

-506 HYGGRMVCHYCG
+506 HHGGRMVCHYCG
-518 YQTRA
+518 YQTVQ

-528 SCGSPY
+528 SCGSAY

-545 AEAAAKTFPGARV
+545 AEAAAKTFPGARI
-558 LRMDFDTTRQKGGH
+558 LRMDFDTTRQKGGY

-603 LVGVLAADLS
+603 LVGALAADLS

-654 YSIKTAAAQDY
+654 YSIETAADQDY
-665 KAFFEQEMAFRR
+665 KAFFEKEMAFRR

-698 ALEQGAARLK
+698 ALNRGAVRLK
-708 ALATSHTRPEIALI
+708 ALAISHTRQEIALI
-722 GPADAGLSKLK
+722 GPSDAGLSKLK

-745 EITYLTEWK
+745 EMNYLTEWK
-754 EWMEAELPKE
+754 GWLEAVLPKE
-764 KLLSAFHIQFDMD
+764 KQLSTFNIQFDMD

>member
-6 IIIDISLEKLDR
+6 IIVDISLEKLDR

-23 IPEKLQ
+23 VPEELQ
-29 GVLKEGMQVRIPFGN
+29 GILKEGMQVRIPFGN
-44 GGRILTG
+44 GGRTLTG

-62 DEGKIKPILDLAEK
+62 DEKKLKPILGLAEK

-105 VLPVKKNVQEKI
+105 VLPVKKSVQEKI
-117 SRKVRLAVPKEE
+117 SRKVWLAVTKEE
-129 AEAALVEMER
+129 AEAALAEMER
-139 KHQTARVRILKAL
+139 KHQTARARVLKAL
-152 LEQAGRDKQS
+152 LEQQS
-162 EQCGLDEGTAQK
+162 EQ
-174 EQREPGSLNYGTAQK
+174 S
-189 EPSEQAGLDYAAAQ
+189 GLDYAAAQ

-217 DLGLIRMESDT
+217 ELGLIRIEADT

-236 SEVQAHPFTLY
+236 SEVQAHPFALY
-247 PAQQAIVDDVTARTA
+247 PAQQAIVEDVAARAA

-282 YMELIASV
+282 YMELIAAV

-310 VLRFYRRFGDR
+310 VLRFYRRFGDQ

-341 RRGEVNVMIG
+341 RRGEVKVMIG

-359 FSRLGIIVIDE
+359 FPSLGVIVIDE

-394 RMCRAFV
+394 RMCGAFV

-411 SYERA
+411 SYERTK
-416 REGVYQLYELPL
+416 EGLYQLYELPL
-428 RVENRAMPKTEVVDL
+428 RVENRAMPETEVVDL

-506 HYGGRMVCHYCG
+506 HHGGRMVCHYCG
-518 YQTRA
+518 YQTVQ

-528 SCGSPY
+528 SCGSAY

-545 AEAAAKTFPGARV
+545 AEAAAKTFPGARI

-603 LVGVLAADLS
+603 LVGALAADLS

-654 YSIKTAAAQDY
+654 YSIETAADQDY
-665 KAFFEQEMAFRR
+665 KAFFEKEMAFRR

-698 ALEQGAARLK
+698 ALNRGAVRLK
-708 ALATSHTRPEIALI
+708 ALAMSHTRQEIALI
-722 GPADAGLSKLK
+722 GPSDAGLSKLK

-745 EITYLTEWK
+745 EMNYLTEWK
-754 EWMEAELPKE
+754 GWLEAVLPKE
-764 KLLSAFHIQFDMD
+764 KQLSTFNIQFDMD

>member
-6 IIIDISLEKLDR
+6 IIVDISLEKLDR

-23 IPEKLQ
+23 VPEELQ
-29 GVLKEGMQVRIPFGN
+29 GILKEGMQVRIPFGN
-44 GGRILTG
+44 GGRTLTG

-62 DEGKIKPILDLAEK
+62 DEKKLKPILGLAEK

-105 VLPVKKNVQEKI
+105 VLPVKKSVQEKI
-117 SRKVRLAVPKEE
+117 SRKVRLAVTREE
-129 AEAALVEMER
+129 AEAALAEMER
-139 KHQTARVRILKAL
+139 KHQTARVRIIKAL
-152 LEQAGRDKQS
+152 LEQTVQDM
-162 EQCGLDEGTAQK
+162 
-174 EQREPGSLNYGTAQK
+174 
-189 EPSEQAGLDYAAAQ
+189 DYAAAQ

-217 DLGLIRMESDT
+217 ELGLIRIESDT
-228 IFRNPIRP
+228 IFRNPVRP

-247 PAQQAIVDDVTARTA
+247 PAQQAIVEDVAARAA

-282 YMELIASV
+282 YMELIAAV
-290 LEQGKEAIVLIPEIA
+290 LEQGKEAVVLIPEIA

-310 VLRFYRRFGDR
+310 VLRFYRRFGDQ

-341 RRGEVNVMIG
+341 RRGEVKVMIG

-359 FSRLGIIVIDE
+359 FPRLGVIVIDE

-394 RMCRAFV
+394 RMCGAFV

-411 SYERA
+411 SYERTK
-416 REGVYQLYELPL
+416 EGLYRLYELPL
-428 RVENRAMPKTEVVDL
+428 RVENRAMPETEVVDL

-506 HYGGRMVCHYCG
+506 HHGGRMVCHYCG
-518 YQTRA
+518 YQTVQ

-528 SCGSPY
+528 SCGSAY

-545 AEAAAKTFPGARV
+545 AEAAAKTFPGARI
-558 LRMDFDTTRQKGGH
+558 LRMDFDTTRQKGGY

-603 LVGVLAADLS
+603 LVGALAADLS

-644 AVIQTYSPEH
+644 AVIQTYSPDH
-654 YSIKTAAAQDY
+654 YSIETAADQDY
-665 KAFFEQEMAFRR
+665 KAFFEKEMAFRR

-698 ALEQGAARLK
+698 ALNRGAVRLK
-708 ALATSHTRPEIALI
+708 ALAMSHTRQEIALI
-722 GPADAGLSKLK
+722 GPSDAGLSKLK

-745 EITYLTEWK
+745 EMNYLTEWK
-754 EWMEAELPKE
+754 GWLEAVLPKE
-764 KLLSAFHIQFDMD
+764 KQLSTFNIQFDMD

>member
-6 IIIDISLEKLDR
+6 IIVDISLEKLDR

-23 IPEKLQ
+23 VPEELQ
-29 GVLKEGMQVRIPFGN
+29 GILKEGMQVRIPFGN
-44 GGRILTG
+44 GGRTLTG

-62 DEGKIKPILDLAEK
+62 DEKKLKPILGLAEK

-105 VLPVKKNVQEKI
+105 VLPVKKSVQEKI
-117 SRKVRLAVPKEE
+117 SRKVRLAVTKEE
-129 AEAALVEMER
+129 AEAALAEMER
-139 KHQTARVRILKAL
+139 KHQTARVRIIKAL
-152 LEQAGRDKQS
+152 LEQTGQDM
-162 EQCGLDEGTAQK
+162 
-174 EQREPGSLNYGTAQK
+174 
-189 EPSEQAGLDYAAAQ
+189 DYAAAQ

-217 DLGLIRMESDT
+217 ELGIIRIESDT
-228 IFRNPIRP
+228 IFRNPVRP

-247 PAQQAIVDDVTARTA
+247 PAQQAIVEDVAARAA

-282 YMELIASV
+282 YMELIAAV
-290 LEQGKEAIVLIPEIA
+290 LEQGKEAVVLIPEIA

-310 VLRFYRRFGDR
+310 VLRFYRRFGDQ

-341 RRGEVNVMIG
+341 RRGEVKVMIG

-359 FSRLGIIVIDE
+359 FPRLGVIVIDE

-394 RMCRAFV
+394 RMCGAFV

-411 SYERA
+411 SYERTK
-416 REGVYQLYELPL
+416 EGLYRLYELPF
-428 RVENRAMPKTEVVDL
+428 RVENRAMPETEVVDL

-506 HYGGRMVCHYCG
+506 HHGGRMVCHYCG
-518 YQTRA
+518 YQTVQ

-528 SCGSPY
+528 SCGSAY

-545 AEAAAKTFPGARV
+545 AEAAAKTFPGARI
-558 LRMDFDTTRQKGGH
+558 LRMDFDTTRQKGGY

-603 LVGVLAADLS
+603 LVGALAADLS

-654 YSIKTAAAQDY
+654 YSIETAADQDY
-665 KAFFEQEMAFRR
+665 KAFFEKEMAFRR

-683 AAHLM
+683 VAHLM
-688 ALYLMSEDEE
+688 ALYLTSEDEE
-698 ALEQGAARLK
+698 ALNRGAVRLK
-708 ALATSHTRPEIALI
+708 ALAMSHTRQEIALI
-722 GPADAGLSKLK
+722 GPSDAGLSKLK

-745 EITYLTEWK
+745 EMNYLTEWK
-754 EWMEAELPKE
+754 GWLEAVLPKE
-764 KLLSAFHIQFDMD
+764 KQLSTFNIQFDMD

>member
-6 IIIDISLEKLDR
+6 IIVDISLEKLDR

-23 IPEKLQ
+23 IPEELQ
-29 GVLKEGMQVRIPFGN
+29 GVLKEGMQVRVPFGN
-44 GGRILTG
+44 GGRTLTG
-51 YVLELTDTCEW
+51 YVLELTDTCQW
-62 DEGKIKPILDLAEK
+62 DEGKLKPILGLAEK

-105 VLPVKKNVQEKI
+105 VLPVKKSVQEKI
-117 SRKVRLAVPKEE
+117 SRKVRLAVSREE
-129 AEAALVEMER
+129 AEAALAEMER
-139 KHQTARVRILKAL
+139 KHQTARARILKAL
-152 LEQAGRDKQS
+152 LDQAGQDRQS
-162 EQCGLDEGTAQK
+162 GQGELD
-174 EQREPGSLNYGTAQK
+174 YGT
-189 EPSEQAGLDYAAAQ
+189 AQ

-211 TARKLM
+211 IARKLTE
-217 DLGLIRMESDT
+217 LGLIRMESDT

-247 PAQQAIVDDVTARTA
+247 PAQQAIVDDVVVRTA

-268 SLIHGVTGSGKTEV
+268 ALIHGVTGSGKTEV
-282 YMELIASV
+282 YMELIAAV

-310 VLRFYRRFGDR
+310 VLRFYRRFGDQ

-341 RRGEVNVMIG
+341 RRGEVKVMIG

-359 FSRLGIIVIDE
+359 FSHLGIIVIDE

-394 RMCRAFV
+394 RMCGAYV

-411 SYERA
+411 SYERS
-416 REGVYQLYELPL
+416 RESIYQLYELPL
-428 RVENRAMPKTEVVDL
+428 RVENRAMPGTEVVDL

-461 LMEDRLRKGEQIM
+461 LMEDRLGKGQQIM

-506 HYGGRMVCHYCG
+506 HGGGRMVCHYCG

-523 PKKCP
+523 AKKCP
-528 SCGSPY
+528 SCGSAY

-545 AEAAAKTFPGARV
+545 AEAAAKAFPGARI

-619 RAAERTFQLLVQAAG
+619 RSAERTFQLLVQAAG

-644 AVIQTYSPEH
+644 AVIQTYSPDH
-654 YSIKTAAAQDY
+654 YSIVAAAAQDY
-665 KAFFEQEMAFRR
+665 KAFFEQEMNFRR

-688 ALYLMSEDEE
+688 ALYLMSGDEE
-698 ALEQGAARLK
+698 ALNEGAGRLK
-708 ALATSHTRPEIALI
+708 ELAMSHTRPEIQLI
-722 GPADAGLSKLK
+722 GPSDPGLSKLK
-733 DVYRKV
+733 DIYRKV

-745 EITYLTEWK
+745 EMAYLTEWK
-754 EWMEAELPKE
+754 EWMEAELPGE
-764 KLLSAFHIQFDMD
+764 KLLSTFNIQFDMD

>member
-6 IIIDISLEKLDR
+6 IIVDISLEKLDR

-23 IPEKLQ
+23 IPEELQ
-29 GVLKEGMQVRIPFGN
+29 DILKEGMQVRVPFGN

-51 YVLELTDTCEW
+51 YVLELTDNCEW
-62 DEGKIKPILDLAEK
+62 DEEKLKPILGLAEK

-105 VLPVKKNVQEKI
+105 VLPVKKSVREKI
-117 SRKVRLAVPKEE
+117 SRKVRLAVPREE
-129 AEAALVEMER
+129 AEAVLAEMER

-152 LEQAGRDKQS
+152 LEQ
-162 EQCGLDEGTAQK
+162 
-174 EQREPGSLNYGTAQK
+174 P
-189 EPSEQAGLDYAAAQ
+189 GLDYAEAQ
-203 KELGLTAA
+203 KALGLTAA
-211 TARKLM
+211 TARKLTE
-217 DLGLIRMESDT
+217 LGLIRIESDT

-236 SEVQAHPFTLY
+236 SEVQAHPFALY
-247 PAQQAIVDDVTARTA
+247 PAQQAIVDDVAARAA

-310 VLRFYRRFGDR
+310 VLRFYRRFGDQ

-341 RRGEVNVMIG
+341 RRGGMKVMIG

-359 FSRLGIIVIDE
+359 FSHLGVIVIDE

-385 AREAAIERA
+385 AREAAVERA
-394 RMCRAFV
+394 RMCGAFV

-428 RVENRAMPKTEVVDL
+428 RIENRAMPETEVVDL

-451 RSIFSARLKE
+451 RSVFSARLKE
-461 LMEDRLRKGEQIM
+461 LMEERLRKGGQIM

-506 HYGGRMVCHYCG
+506 HHGGRMVCHYCG
-518 YQTRA
+518 YQTQA

-528 SCGSPY
+528 SCGSVY

-545 AEAAAKTFPGARV
+545 AEAAAKAFPGARI

-579 SKKQADILVGTQMIV
+579 SRKQADILVGTQMIV

-619 RAAERTFQLLVQAAG
+619 RAAERTVQLLVQAAG
-634 RAGRGTTPGT
+634 RAGRGDTPGV
-644 AVIQTYSPEH
+644 AVIQTYSPDH
-654 YSIKTAAAQDY
+654 YSIETAAAQDY
-665 KAFFEQEMAFRR
+665 RAFFEKEMAFRR

-698 ALEQGAARLK
+698 ALNRGAERLK
-708 ALATSHTRPEIALI
+708 VLAAAHTRKEIALI
-722 GPADAGLSKLK
+722 GPSDPGLSKLK

-745 EITYLTEWK
+745 EIAYLTEWK
-754 EWMEAELPKE
+754 EWLEAELPKE
-764 KLLSAFHIQFDMD
+764 KLLSTFNIQFDMD

>member
-6 IIIDISLEKLDR
+6 IIVDISLEKLDR

-23 IPEKLQ
+23 VPEELQ
-29 GVLKEGMQVRIPFGN
+29 GILKEGMQVRIPFGN
-44 GGRILTG
+44 GGRTLTG

-62 DEGKIKPILDLAEK
+62 DEKKLKPILGLAEK

-105 VLPVKKNVQEKI
+105 VLPVKKSVQEKI
-117 SRKVRLAVPKEE
+117 SRKVRLAVTKEE
-129 AEAALVEMER
+129 AEAALAEMER
-139 KHQTARVRILKAL
+139 KHQTARVRIIKAL
-152 LEQAGRDKQS
+152 LEQTGQDM
-162 EQCGLDEGTAQK
+162 
-174 EQREPGSLNYGTAQK
+174 
-189 EPSEQAGLDYAAAQ
+189 DYAAAQ

-217 DLGLIRMESDT
+217 ELGLICIESDT
-228 IFRNPIRP
+228 IFRNPVRP

-247 PAQQAIVDDVTARTA
+247 PAQQAIVEDVAARAA

-282 YMELIASV
+282 YMELIAAV
-290 LEQGKEAIVLIPEIA
+290 LEQGKEAVVLIPEIA

-310 VLRFYRRFGDR
+310 VLRFYRRFGDQ

-341 RRGEVNVMIG
+341 RRGEVKVMIG

-359 FSRLGIIVIDE
+359 FPRLGVIVIDE

-394 RMCRAFV
+394 RMCGAFV

-411 SYERA
+411 SYERTK
-416 REGVYQLYELPL
+416 EGLYRLYELPF
-428 RVENRAMPKTEVVDL
+428 RVEKRAMPETEVVDL

-506 HYGGRMVCHYCG
+506 HHGGRMVCHYCG
-518 YQTRA
+518 YQTVQ

-528 SCGSPY
+528 SCGSAY

-545 AEAAAKTFPGARV
+545 AEAAAKTFPGARI
-558 LRMDFDTTRQKGGH
+558 LRMDFDTTRQKGGY

-579 SKKQADILVGTQMIV
+579 SKKKADILVGTQMIV

-603 LVGVLAADLS
+603 LVGALAADLS

-644 AVIQTYSPEH
+644 AVIQTYSPDH
-654 YSIKTAAAQDY
+654 YSIETAADQDY
-665 KAFFEQEMAFRR
+665 KAFFEKEMAFRR

-698 ALEQGAARLK
+698 ALNRGAVRLK
-708 ALATSHTRPEIALI
+708 ALAMSHTRQEIVLI
-722 GPADAGLSKLK
+722 GPSDAGLSKLK

-739 LYLKCT
+739 LYLKCM
-745 EITYLTEWK
+745 EMNYLTEWK
-754 EWMEAELPKE
+754 GWLEAVLPKE
-764 KLLSAFHIQFDMD
+764 KQLSTFNIQFDMD

>member
-6 IIIDISLEKLDR
+6 IIVDISLEKLDR

-23 IPEKLQ
+23 VPEELQ
-29 GVLKEGMQVRIPFGN
+29 GILKEGMQVRIPFGN
-44 GGRILTG
+44 GGRTLTG

-62 DEGKIKPILDLAEK
+62 DEEKLKPILGLAEK

-105 VLPVKKNVQEKI
+105 VLPVKKSVQEKI
-117 SRKVRLAVPKEE
+117 SRKVRLAVTKEE
-129 AEAALVEMER
+129 AEAALAEMER
-139 KHQTARVRILKAL
+139 KHQTARVRIIKAL
-152 LEQAGRDKQS
+152 LEQTGQDM
-162 EQCGLDEGTAQK
+162 
-174 EQREPGSLNYGTAQK
+174 
-189 EPSEQAGLDYAAAQ
+189 DYAAAQ

-217 DLGLIRMESDT
+217 ELGIIRIESDT
-228 IFRNPIRP
+228 IFRNPVRP

-247 PAQQAIVDDVTARTA
+247 PAQQAIVEDVAARAA

-282 YMELIASV
+282 YMELIAAV
-290 LEQGKEAIVLIPEIA
+290 LEQGKEAVVLIPEIA

-310 VLRFYRRFGDR
+310 VLRFYRRFGDQ

-341 RRGEVNVMIG
+341 RRGEVKVMIG

-359 FSRLGIIVIDE
+359 FPRLGVIVIDE

-394 RMCRAFV
+394 RMCGAFV

-411 SYERA
+411 SYERTK
-416 REGVYQLYELPL
+416 EGLYRLYELPF
-428 RVENRAMPKTEVVDL
+428 RVENRAMPETEVVDL

-506 HYGGRMVCHYCG
+506 HHGGRMVCHYCG
-518 YQTRA
+518 YQTVQ

-528 SCGSPY
+528 SCGSAY

-545 AEAAAKTFPGARV
+545 AEAAAKTFPGARI
-558 LRMDFDTTRQKGGH
+558 LRMDFDTTRQKGGY

-603 LVGVLAADLS
+603 LVGALAADLS

-654 YSIKTAAAQDY
+654 YSIETAADQDY
-665 KAFFEQEMAFRR
+665 KAFFEKEMAFRR

-683 AAHLM
+683 VAHLM
-688 ALYLMSEDEE
+688 ALYLTSEDEE
-698 ALEQGAARLK
+698 ALNRGAVRLK
-708 ALATSHTRPEIALI
+708 ALAMSHTRQEIALI
-722 GPADAGLSKLK
+722 GPSDAGLSKLK

-745 EITYLTEWK
+745 KMNYLTEWK
-754 EWMEAELPKE
+754 GWLEAVLPKE
-764 KLLSAFHIQFDMD
+764 KQLSTFNIQFDMD

>member
-6 IIIDISLEKLDR
+6 IIVDISLEKLDR

-23 IPEKLQ
+23 IPEELQ
-29 GVLKEGMQVRIPFGN
+29 DILKEGMQVRVPFGN

-51 YVLELTDTCEW
+51 YVLELTDNCEW
-62 DEGKIKPILDLAEK
+62 DEGKLKPILGLAEK

-105 VLPVKKNVQEKI
+105 VLPVKKSVQEKI
-117 SRKVRLAVPKEE
+117 SRKVRLAVPREE
-129 AEAALVEMER
+129 AEAVLAEMER

-152 LEQAGRDKQS
+152 LEQ
-162 EQCGLDEGTAQK
+162 
-174 EQREPGSLNYGTAQK
+174 P
-189 EPSEQAGLDYAAAQ
+189 GLDYAEAQ
-203 KELGLTAA
+203 KALGLTAA
-211 TARKLM
+211 TARKLTE
-217 DLGLIRMESDT
+217 LGLIRIESDT

-236 SEVQAHPFTLY
+236 SEVQAHPFALY
-247 PAQQAIVDDVTARTA
+247 PAQQAIVDDVAARAA

-310 VLRFYRRFGDR
+310 VLRFYRRFGDQ

-341 RRGEVNVMIG
+341 RRGGVKVMIG

-359 FSRLGIIVIDE
+359 FSHLGVIVIDE

-385 AREAAIERA
+385 AREAAVERA
-394 RMCRAFV
+394 RMCGAFV

-428 RVENRAMPKTEVVDL
+428 RIENRAMPETEVVDL

-451 RSIFSARLKE
+451 RSVFSARLKE
-461 LMEDRLRKGEQIM
+461 LMEERLRKGEQIM

-506 HYGGRMVCHYCG
+506 HHGGRMVCHYCG
-518 YQTRA
+518 YQTQA

-528 SCGSPY
+528 SCGSIY

-545 AEAAAKTFPGARV
+545 AEAAAKAFPGARI

-579 SKKQADILVGTQMIV
+579 SRKQADILVGTQMIV

-634 RAGRGTTPGT
+634 RAGRGDTPGV
-644 AVIQTYSPEH
+644 AVIQTYSPDH
-654 YSIKTAAAQDY
+654 YSIETAAAQDY
-665 KAFFEQEMAFRR
+665 QAFFEKEMAFRR

-683 AAHLM
+683 ASHLM
-688 ALYLMSEDEE
+688 ALYLMSEDEK
-698 ALEQGAARLK
+698 ALNRGAERLK
-708 ALATSHTRPEIALI
+708 VLAAAHTRKEIALI
-722 GPADAGLSKLK
+722 GPSDPGLSKLK

-745 EITYLTEWK
+745 EIAYLTEWK
-754 EWMEAELPKE
+754 EWLEAELPKE
-764 KLLSAFHIQFDMD
+764 KLLSTFNIQFDMD

>member
-6 IIIDISLEKLDR
+6 IIVDISLEKLDR

-23 IPEKLQ
+23 IPEELQ
-29 GVLKEGMQVRIPFGN
+29 DILKEGMQVRVPFGN

-51 YVLELTDTCEW
+51 YVLELTDNCEW
-62 DEGKIKPILDLAEK
+62 DEEKLKPILGLAEK

-105 VLPVKKNVQEKI
+105 VLPVKKSVQEKI
-117 SRKVRLAVPKEE
+117 SREVRLAVPREE
-129 AEAALVEMER
+129 AEAVLAEMER

-152 LEQAGRDKQS
+152 LEQ
-162 EQCGLDEGTAQK
+162 
-174 EQREPGSLNYGTAQK
+174 P
-189 EPSEQAGLDYAAAQ
+189 GLDYAEAQ
-203 KELGLTAA
+203 KALGLTAA
-211 TARKLM
+211 TARKLT
-217 DLGLIRMESDT
+217 DLGLIRIESDT

-236 SEVQAHPFTLY
+236 SEVQAHPFALY
-247 PAQQAIVDDVTARTA
+247 PAQQAIVDDVAARAA

-310 VLRFYRRFGDR
+310 VLRFYRRFGDQ

-341 RRGEVNVMIG
+341 RRGGVKVMIG

-359 FSRLGIIVIDE
+359 FSHLGVIVIDE

-385 AREAAIERA
+385 AREAAVERA
-394 RMCRAFV
+394 RMCGAFV

-428 RVENRAMPKTEVVDL
+428 RIENRAMPETEVVDL

-451 RSIFSARLKE
+451 RSVFSARLKE
-461 LMEDRLRKGEQIM
+461 LMEERLRKGGQIM

-506 HYGGRMVCHYCG
+506 HHGGRMVCHYCG
-518 YQTRA
+518 YQTQA

-528 SCGSPY
+528 SCGSVY

-545 AEAAAKTFPGARV
+545 AEAAAKAFPGARI

-579 SKKQADILVGTQMIV
+579 SRKQADILVGTQMIV

-634 RAGRGTTPGT
+634 RAGRGDTPGV
-644 AVIQTYSPEH
+644 AVIQTYSPDH
-654 YSIKTAAAQDY
+654 YSIETAAAQDY
-665 KAFFEQEMAFRR
+665 QAFFEKEMAFRR

-698 ALEQGAARLK
+698 ALNRGAERLK
-708 ALATSHTRPEIALI
+708 VLAAAHTRKEIALI
-722 GPADAGLSKLK
+722 GPSDPGLSKLK
-733 DVYRKV
+733 DIYRKV

-745 EITYLTEWK
+745 EIAYLTEWK
-754 EWMEAELPKE
+754 EWLEAELPKE
-764 KLLSAFHIQFDMD
+764 KLLSTFNIQFDMD

>member
-6 IIIDISLEKLDR
+6 IIVDISLEKLDR

-23 IPEKLQ
+23 IPEELQ
-29 GVLKEGMQVRIPFGN
+29 DVLKEGMQVRVPFGN

-51 YVLELTDTCEW
+51 YVLELTDNCEW
-62 DEGKIKPILDLAEK
+62 NEEKLKPILGLAEK

-105 VLPVKKNVQEKI
+105 VLPVKKSVQEKI
-117 SRKVRLAVPKEE
+117 SRKVRLAVPREE
-129 AEAALVEMER
+129 AEAVLAEMER

-152 LEQAGRDKQS
+152 LEQ
-162 EQCGLDEGTAQK
+162 
-174 EQREPGSLNYGTAQK
+174 P
-189 EPSEQAGLDYAAAQ
+189 GLDYAEAQ
-203 KELGLTAA
+203 KALGLTAA
-211 TARKLM
+211 TARKLTE
-217 DLGLIRMESDT
+217 LGLIRIESDT

-236 SEVQAHPFTLY
+236 SEVQAHPFALY
-247 PAQQAIVDDVTARTA
+247 PAQQAIVDDVAARAA

-310 VLRFYRRFGDR
+310 VLRFYRRFGDQ

-341 RRGEVNVMIG
+341 RRGGVKVMIG

-359 FSRLGIIVIDE
+359 FSHLGVIVIDE

-385 AREAAIERA
+385 AREAAVERA
-394 RMCRAFV
+394 RMCGAFV

-428 RVENRAMPKTEVVDL
+428 RIENRAMPEIEVVDL

-451 RSIFSARLKE
+451 RSVFSARLKE
-461 LMEDRLRKGEQIM
+461 LMEDRLRKGGQIM

-506 HYGGRMVCHYCG
+506 HHGGRMVCHYCG
-518 YQTRA
+518 YQTQA

-528 SCGSPY
+528 SCGSVY

-545 AEAAAKTFPGARV
+545 AEAAAKAFPGARI

-579 SKKQADILVGTQMIV
+579 SRKQADILVGTQMIV

-634 RAGRGTTPGT
+634 RAGRGDTPGV
-644 AVIQTYSPEH
+644 AVIQTYSPDH
-654 YSIKTAAAQDY
+654 YSIETAAAQDY
-665 KAFFEQEMAFRR
+665 QAFFEKEMAFRR

-698 ALEQGAARLK
+698 ALNRGAERLK
-708 ALATSHTRPEIALI
+708 VLAAAHTRKEIALI
-722 GPADAGLSKLK
+722 GPSDPGLSKLK

-745 EITYLTEWK
+745 EIAYLTEWK
-754 EWMEAELPKE
+754 EWLEAELPKE
-764 KLLSAFHIQFDMD
+764 KLLSTFNIQFDMD

>member
-6 IIIDISLEKLDR
+6 IIVDISLEKLDR

-23 IPEKLQ
+23 IPEELQ
-29 GVLKEGMQVRIPFGN
+29 DILKEGMQVRVPFGN

-51 YVLELTDTCEW
+51 YVLELTDNCEW
-62 DEGKIKPILDLAEK
+62 DEEKLKPILGLAEK

-105 VLPVKKNVQEKI
+105 VLPVKKSVQEKI
-117 SRKVRLAVPKEE
+117 SRKVRLAVPREE
-129 AEAALVEMER
+129 AEAVLAEMER

-152 LEQAGRDKQS
+152 LEQ
-162 EQCGLDEGTAQK
+162 
-174 EQREPGSLNYGTAQK
+174 P
-189 EPSEQAGLDYAAAQ
+189 GLDYAEAQ
-203 KELGLTAA
+203 KALGLTAA
-211 TARKLM
+211 TARKLTE
-217 DLGLIRMESDT
+217 LGLIRIESDT

-236 SEVQAHPFTLY
+236 SEVQAHPFALY
-247 PAQQAIVDDVTARTA
+247 PAQQAIVDDVAARAA

-310 VLRFYRRFGDR
+310 VLRFYRRFGDQ

-341 RRGEVNVMIG
+341 RRGGVKVMIG

-359 FSRLGIIVIDE
+359 FSHLGVIVIDE

-385 AREAAIERA
+385 AREAAVERA
-394 RMCRAFV
+394 RMCGAFV

-428 RVENRAMPKTEVVDL
+428 RIENRAMPETEVVDL

-451 RSIFSARLKE
+451 RSVFSVRLKE
-461 LMEDRLRKGEQIM
+461 LMEERLRKGGQIM

-506 HYGGRMVCHYCG
+506 HHGGRMVCHYCG
-518 YQTRA
+518 YQTQA

-528 SCGSPY
+528 SCGSVY

-545 AEAAAKTFPGARV
+545 AEAAAKAFPGARI

-579 SKKQADILVGTQMIV
+579 SRKQADILVGTQMIV

-634 RAGRGTTPGT
+634 RAGRGDTPGV
-644 AVIQTYSPEH
+644 AVIQTYSPDH
-654 YSIKTAAAQDY
+654 YSIETAAAQDY
-665 KAFFEQEMAFRR
+665 QAFFEKEMAFRR

-698 ALEQGAARLK
+698 ALNRGAERLK
-708 ALATSHTRPEIALI
+708 VLAAAHTRKEIALI
-722 GPADAGLSKLK
+722 GPSDPGLSKLK

-745 EITYLTEWK
+745 EIAYLTEWK
-754 EWMEAELPKE
+754 EWLEAELPKE
-764 KLLSAFHIQFDMD
+764 KLLSTFNIQFDMD

>member
-6 IIIDISLEKLDR
+6 IIVDISLEKLDR

-23 IPEKLQ
+23 VPEELQ
-29 GVLKEGMQVRIPFGN
+29 GILKEGMQVRIPFGN
-44 GGRILTG
+44 GGRTLTG

-62 DEGKIKPILDLAEK
+62 DEKKLKPILGLAEK

-105 VLPVKKNVQEKI
+105 VLPVKKSVQEKI
-117 SRKVRLAVPKEE
+117 SRKVRLAVTREE
-129 AEAALVEMER
+129 AEAALAEMER
-139 KHQTARVRILKAL
+139 KHQTARVRIIKAL
-152 LEQAGRDKQS
+152 LEQTGQDM
-162 EQCGLDEGTAQK
+162 
-174 EQREPGSLNYGTAQK
+174 
-189 EPSEQAGLDYAAAQ
+189 DYAAAQ

-217 DLGLIRMESDT
+217 ELGLIRIESDT
-228 IFRNPIRP
+228 IFRNPVRP

-247 PAQQAIVDDVTARTA
+247 PAQQAIVEDVVARA
-262 AGDLRP
+262 ATGDLRP

-282 YMELIASV
+282 YMELIAAV
-290 LEQGKEAIVLIPEIA
+290 LEQGKEAVVLIPEIA

-310 VLRFYRRFGDR
+310 VLRFYRRFGDQ

-341 RRGEVNVMIG
+341 RRGEVKVMIG

-359 FSRLGIIVIDE
+359 FPRLGVIVIDE

-394 RMCRAFV
+394 RMCGAFV

-411 SYERA
+411 SYERTK
-416 REGVYQLYELPL
+416 EGLYRLYELPF
-428 RVENRAMPKTEVVDL
+428 RVENRAMPETEVVDL

-506 HYGGRMVCHYCG
+506 HHGGRMVCHYCG
-518 YQTRA
+518 YQTVQ

-528 SCGSPY
+528 SCGSAY

-545 AEAAAKTFPGARV
+545 AEAAAKTFPGARI
-558 LRMDFDTTRQKGGH
+558 LRMDFDTTRQKGGY

-603 LVGVLAADLS
+603 LVGALAADLS

-644 AVIQTYSPEH
+644 AVIQTYSPDH
-654 YSIKTAAAQDY
+654 YSIETAADQDY
-665 KAFFEQEMAFRR
+665 KAFFEKEMAFRR
-677 MMNYPP
+677 MMKYPP

-698 ALEQGAARLK
+698 ALNRGAVRLK
-708 ALATSHTRPEIALI
+708 ALAMSHTRQEIALI
-722 GPADAGLSKLK
+722 GPSDAGLSKLK

-745 EITYLTEWK
+745 EMNYLTEWK
-754 EWMEAELPKE
+754 GWLEAVLPKE
-764 KLLSAFHIQFDMD
+764 RQLSTFNIQFDMD

>member
-6 IIIDISLEKLDR
+6 IIVDISLEKLDR

-23 IPEKLQ
+23 IPEELQ
-29 GVLKEGMQVRIPFGN
+29 DILKEGMQVRVPFGN

-51 YVLELTDTCEW
+51 YVLELTDNCEW
-62 DEGKIKPILDLAEK
+62 DEEKLKPILGLAEK

-105 VLPVKKNVQEKI
+105 VLPVKKSVQEKI
-117 SRKVRLAVPKEE
+117 SRKVRLAVPREE
-129 AEAALVEMER
+129 AEAVLAEMER

-152 LEQAGRDKQS
+152 LEQ
-162 EQCGLDEGTAQK
+162 
-174 EQREPGSLNYGTAQK
+174 P
-189 EPSEQAGLDYAAAQ
+189 GLDYAEAQ
-203 KELGLTAA
+203 KALGLTAA
-211 TARKLM
+211 TARKLTE
-217 DLGLIRMESDT
+217 LGLIRIESDT

-236 SEVQAHPFTLY
+236 SEVQAHPFALY
-247 PAQQAIVDDVTARTA
+247 PAQQAIVDDVAARAA

-310 VLRFYRRFGDR
+310 VLRFYRRFGDQ

-341 RRGEVNVMIG
+341 RRGGVKVIIG

-359 FSRLGIIVIDE
+359 FSHLGVIVIDE

-385 AREAAIERA
+385 AREAAVERA
-394 RMCRAFV
+394 RMCGAFV

-428 RVENRAMPKTEVVDL
+428 RIENRAMPETEVVDL

-451 RSIFSARLKE
+451 RSVFSARLKE
-461 LMEDRLRKGEQIM
+461 LMEERLRKGGQIM

-506 HYGGRMVCHYCG
+506 HHGGRMVCHYCG
-518 YQTRA
+518 YQTQA

-528 SCGSPY
+528 SCGSVY

-545 AEAAAKTFPGARV
+545 AEAAAKAFPGARI

-579 SKKQADILVGTQMIV
+579 SRKQADILVGTQMIV

-634 RAGRGTTPGT
+634 RAGRGDTPGV
-644 AVIQTYSPEH
+644 AVIQTYSPDH
-654 YSIKTAAAQDY
+654 YSIETAAAQDY
-665 KAFFEQEMAFRR
+665 QAFFEKEMAFRR

-698 ALEQGAARLK
+698 ALNRGAERLK
-708 ALATSHTRPEIALI
+708 VLAAAHTRKEIALI
-722 GPADAGLSKLK
+722 GPSDPGLSKLK

-745 EITYLTEWK
+745 EIAYLTEWK
-754 EWMEAELPKE
+754 EWLEAELPKE
-764 KLLSAFHIQFDMD
+764 KLLSTFNIQFDMD

>member
-6 IIIDISLEKLDR
+6 IIVDISLEKLDR

-23 IPEKLQ
+23 VPEELQ
-29 GVLKEGMQVRIPFGN
+29 GILKEGMQVRIPFGN
-44 GGRILTG
+44 GGRTLTG

-62 DEGKIKPILDLAEK
+62 DEKKLKPILGLAEK

-105 VLPVKKNVQEKI
+105 VLPVKKSVQEKI
-117 SRKVRLAVPKEE
+117 SRKVRLAVTREE
-129 AEAALVEMER
+129 AEAALAEMER
-139 KHQTARVRILKAL
+139 KHQTARVRIIKAL
-152 LEQAGRDKQS
+152 LEQTGQDM
-162 EQCGLDEGTAQK
+162 
-174 EQREPGSLNYGTAQK
+174 
-189 EPSEQAGLDYAAAQ
+189 DYAAAQ

-217 DLGLIRMESDT
+217 ELGLIRIESDT
-228 IFRNPIRP
+228 IFRNPVRP

-247 PAQQAIVDDVTARTA
+247 PVQQAIVEDVAARAA

-282 YMELIASV
+282 YMELIAAV
-290 LEQGKEAIVLIPEIA
+290 LEQGKEAVVLIPEIA

-310 VLRFYRRFGDR
+310 VLRFYRRFGDQ

-341 RRGEVNVMIG
+341 RRGEVKVMIG

-359 FSRLGIIVIDE
+359 FPRLGLIVIDE

-394 RMCRAFV
+394 RMCGAFV

-411 SYERA
+411 SYERTK
-416 REGVYQLYELPL
+416 EGLYRLYELPL
-428 RVENRAMPKTEVVDL
+428 RVENRAMPETEVVDL

-506 HYGGRMVCHYCG
+506 HHGGRMVCHYCG
-518 YQTRA
+518 YQTVQ

-528 SCGSPY
+528 SCGSAY

-545 AEAAAKTFPGARV
+545 AEAAAKTFPGARI
-558 LRMDFDTTRQKGGH
+558 LRMDFDTTRQKGGY

-603 LVGVLAADLS
+603 LVGALAADLS

-644 AVIQTYSPEH
+644 AVIQTYSPDH
-654 YSIKTAAAQDY
+654 YSIETAADQDY
-665 KAFFEQEMAFRR
+665 KAFFEKEMAFRR

-698 ALEQGAARLK
+698 ALNRGAVRLK
-708 ALATSHTRPEIALI
+708 ALAMSHTRQEIALI
-722 GPADAGLSKLK
+722 GPSDAGLSKLK

-745 EITYLTEWK
+745 EMNYLTEWK
-754 EWMEAELPKE
+754 GWLEAVLPKE
-764 KLLSAFHIQFDMD
+764 RQLSTFNIQFDMD